1 MDTPVTTL
9 EKPSIAKESFAS
21 IIEIQLLPGKKDELK
36 TIAEEM
42 RPELEKIDGIKQFI
56 LIDRGD
62 DKALG
67 VSFYS
72 NAAEQEAASAKAKEL
87 LDKWAHLVTTSPV
100 RTGCNVLVH
109 QIF

>member
-9 EKPSIAKESFAS
+9 QKPTFAKESYAS
-21 IIEIQLLPGKKDELK
+21 LIEIQFKPGKKDELV

-42 RPELEKIDGIKQFI
+42 RTDLEKLDGIKQFI
-56 LIDRGD
+56 LIDRGG
-62 DKALG
+62 DKALA
-67 VSFYS
+67 VAFYS
-72 NAAEQEAASAKAKEL
+72 NRAQQEAAT
-87 LDKWAHLVTTSPV
+87 LDAEKLQDRWSHLVTMPPV